1 MTTCA
6 PTPPALTG
14 SGHGPAGSC
23 AGRLRDPAGPL
34 AGRAEPDRG
43 KRRPD
48 SALRLEGYRT
58 GIAWPGEPIG
68 RLVRDR
74 DGGVSPLAL
83 RGAVTAASQHRAC
96 TARPGGEPAVRKPRT
111 VALSAG
117 SPLAAGAAA
126 AHDPP
131 RPIQPGGRA
140 KQRER
145 DPQPSDRRE
154 AERGY
159 AHALTWSSGTIIGW
173 SPARPPPA
181 GESPPGRQR
190 RRPGKR
196 AFLLT
201 PAGGMMSHPKR
212 QAIQRSAS
220 SRLRGSGSRLGRP
233 RAAPAAAWKA
243 AATAGPQAAV
253 TSTGPDARAGP

>member
-111 VALSAG
+111 VALSAE
-117 SPLAAGAAA
+117 SPLAGGAAA

-131 RPIQPGGRA
+131 RPVQPGGRA
-140 KQRER
+140 KRRKR
-145 DPQPSDRRE
+145 DQQPPDRRE
-154 AERGY
+154 PGAARVY
-159 AHALTWSSGTIIGW
+159 VHALTWSSGTITDW
-173 SPARPPPA
+173 STAAHPLLA
-181 GESPPGRQR
+181 GESPLRGQR
-190 RRPGKR
+190 RRPGN
-196 AFLLT
+196 A
-201 PAGGMMSHPKR
+201 
-212 QAIQRSAS
+212 RSCS
-220 SRLRGSGSRLGRP
+220 F
-233 RAAPAAAWKA
+233 
-243 AATAGPQAAV
+243 PQE
-253 TSTGPDARAGP
+253 G